1 MPWALPATSVPLWAL
16 SRTFTSWWYTFTN
29 FRSLQ
34 GHRKNSNP
42 EIKSCTL
49 CGAFFFAYV
58 KVPTFLKCIK
68 LHHHLKCLINKV
80 LWLEVT
86 ASHKLN
92 IKCQVTWMIIKQTT
106 CYITTSEIEQYLWF
120 STTIQNFWTVLP
132 VESPVKM
139 QNTFSVY
146 FSLYLE
152 MCHHSFWLQ
161 QADQQLSSSVSQ
173 LNSES
178 FQLSN
183 EWKKKKKKKNREK
196 KRLGGVWGGK
206 VWIS

>member
-1 MPWALPATSVPLWAL
+1 M
-16 SRTFTSWWYTFTN
+16 
-29 FRSLQ
+29 
-34 GHRKNSNP
+34 
-42 EIKSCTL
+42 
-49 CGAFFFAYV
+49 
-58 KVPTFLKCIK
+58 
-68 LHHHLKCLINKV
+68 
-80 LWLEVT
+80 
-86 ASHKLN
+86 
-92 IKCQVTWMIIKQTT
+92 
-106 CYITTSEIEQYLWF
+106 
-120 STTIQNFWTVLP
+120 LP

-183 EWKKKKKKKNREK
+183 EWKKKEKKKNREK
-196 KRLGGVWGGK
+196 KGWGVCGGEGLNK
-206 VWIS
+206 LKEPENSTMCHK